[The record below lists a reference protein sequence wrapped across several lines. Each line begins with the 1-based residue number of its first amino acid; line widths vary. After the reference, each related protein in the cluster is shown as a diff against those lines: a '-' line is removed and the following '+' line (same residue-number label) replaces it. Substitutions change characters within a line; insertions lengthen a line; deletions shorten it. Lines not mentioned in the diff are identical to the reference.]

1 MSKDPSV
8 LTKFT
13 KYYPTSFE
21 LEPNKSI
28 KMSLPSEFNDLF
40 DSQIHLTTNEIK
52 ELAKKYNFTEQSIEY
67 MIAKVNNCVHVVSL
81 SGNSAD
87 SINTTNMW
95 GIYANNG
102 TGLAFEFNFIE
113 LEHRAN
119 QTPVKKLMRK
129 FKYIEDENYQNSMLS
144 PIEIECKKYQKKIE
158 HFQTK
163 EGCYQL
169 SYLRAKFEATDEGK
183 EHDTSFFDMKN
194 NSEIKLTVEVVNNL
208 LLETGTNNSWNN
220 KFLQKVS
227 YQSDLEFLKKSFE
240 AHLFQ
245 DLLLQRQIAPSIVQL
260 LNETTAIF
268 SATKLNIWEHE
279 QEYRLL
285 TSGFS
290 NRDWLSKSIKT
301 DEQIGLLDDFIK
313 KNTTE
318 RYYYKFSHAPV
329 DSILDDIAGFGATE
343 IINLPFPKRVYL
355 GWDFDGSIKND
366 KGEIISS
373 TDEAISKIKEFC
385 TKYNVELYQLKK
397 FVDYENGTFASE
409 KLSHKIF

>member
-1 MSKDPSV
+1 MSKNPDI

-40 DSQIHLTTNEIK
+40 DSQIHLTANEIK

-102 TGLAFEFNFIE
+102 TGLAFEFDFEE
-113 LEHRAN
+113 LAHRAN
-119 QTPVKKLMRK
+119 QIPIKNLMCK
-129 FKYIEDENYQNSMLS
+129 FDYINNENYQNSMLQ
-144 PIEIECKKYQKKIE
+144 PEEIEAIKYEKKVLHCQS
-158 HFQTK
+158 Q
-163 EGCYQL
+163 EGRYQL
-169 SYLRAKFEATDEGK
+169 SYLRDKLEATAEGK
-183 EHDTSFFDMKN
+183 KNDTSFFDMKN
-194 NSEIKLTVEVVNNL
+194 DSEIKLTVDIVNNL

-220 KFLQKVS
+220 KFLQQVS
-227 YQSDLEFLKKSFE
+227 YQSDLKFLKTSFE
-240 AHLFQ
+240 AHIFQ
-245 DLLLQRQIAPSIVQL
+245 DLLLQRKIDFNTAQL

-268 SATKLNIWEHE
+268 GATKLNIWEHE

-355 GWDFDGSIKND
+355 GWNFDGSIKND

-385 TKYNVELYQLKK
+385 IKYNVKLYQLKK
-397 FVDYENGTFASE
+397 FVDYGNGTVASE
-409 KLSHKIF
+409 KIL

>member
-1 MSKDPSV
+1 MIQTSV

-40 DSQIHLTTNEIK
+40 DSQIHLTANEIK
-52 ELAKKYNFTEQSIEY
+52 ELAKKYNFTEQSIKY
-67 MIAKVNNCVHVVSL
+67 MIAKVNNCAHVLSL

-102 TGLAFEFNFIE
+102 TGLAFEFDFIE

-119 QTPVKKLMRK
+119 QTPVKELIGK
-129 FKYIEDENYQNSMLS
+129 FKSIENESDQNSMFS
-144 PIEIECKKYQKKIE
+144 PKEMEFKKYQKKVA
-158 HFQTK
+158 HCKTQ
-163 EGCYQL
+163 EGRYQL
-169 SYLRAKFEATDEGK
+169 RYLRAKLEATAEGK
-183 EHDTSFFDMKN
+183 KNDTSFFDMKN
-194 NSEIKLTVEVVNNL
+194 DSEIQSTVETVNNL
-208 LLETGTNNSWNN
+208 LLKTGTNNSWNN

-227 YQSDLEFLKKSFE
+227 YQSDLKFLKTSFE
-240 AHLFQ
+240 AHIFQ
-245 DLLLQRQIAPSIVQL
+245 DLLLQRKIDFNTAQL

-279 QEYRLL
+279 HEYRLL
-285 TSGFS
+285 TGGFS
-290 NRDWLSKSIKT
+290 NRDWLSKGSSI
-301 DEQIGLLDDFIK
+301 DEQIKFLKEFLE
-313 KNTTE
+313 KNSKE
-318 RYYYKFSHAPV
+318 RYYYKFSHKPV
-329 DSILDDIAGFGATE
+329 NSIMDDNTGFGATE
-343 IINLPFPKRVYL
+343 IINLSFPKKVYL
-355 GWDFDGSIKND
+355 GWDFDGSIKNN

-397 FVDYENGTFASE
+397 FVDYENGTFVSE
-409 KLSHKIF
+409 RIL